1 MSSVAAKPE
10 SSHIL
15 RTFWLFSTMSL
26 SSSCSFL
33 CLYSDSHFQ
42 VHVRVVHVRV
52 VRVRVVHVHVHV
64 DVDGQFADWQLLC

>member
-1 MSSVAAKPE
+1 MTV
-10 SSHIL
+10 I
-15 RTFWLFSTMSL
+15 
-26 SSSCSFL
+26 
-33 CLYSDSHFQ
+33 CLHVQ